1 MHVHVGMIVPQKVEG
16 GERKGPV
23 RYGSKVKKNKR
34 QEQST
39 ATTDE
44 SESLADGK
52 NHLPV
57 IIIHSSLLEGIS
69 SVSEAASVITEVSY
83 TVQYTRMYVSN

>member
-1 MHVHVGMIVPQKVEG
+1 MHVGMIVPQKVEG

-57 IIIHSSLLEGIS
+57 INSFFTFRRYIQCI
-69 SVSEAASVITEVSY
+69 
-83 TVQYTRMYVSN
+83 